1 MADIRQYMAWVERRI
16 GALVVREGLHC
27 GLVRVVQ
34 GPLVLTFTVRL
45 LAPTP
50 AALRRLLALGPALA
64 QALQVESVRVADSAA
79 GVQIEIPSPVKRTP
93 PAAMLARHTRGLC
106 VALGLDCMRQP
117 VRVDL
122 RQHGALLWVGPSRRG
137 KTESMKTTVYA
148 LARANKWQ
156 ALQYVILSQ
165 KRQDWAAFEPAA
177 GCMGVVSDP
186 AEAGQVLKW
195 AAGEVLQGRAA
206 HGGRSPALLVVADDL
221 LNLLERAPDITGG
234 LAEIASMGAGLGVHL
249 LAGTQEAGSK
259 RGTGGPAVESNVT
272 ARVVYKS
279 SSAHA
284 AARATGQGGAGVDLL
299 TSARGDALLIVDG
312 EPVRVAT
319 GWADDREILQL
330 GQGCATVA
338 PWRSATTHNRL
349 QPAQPPQPAPI
360 PPIESAH
367 VGERGQGVSEPVATV
382 AAVAAELF
390 PIEKRA
396 PTNEERSVIREL
408 HSAGESLSALARLV
422 YGHKDGKGFA
432 WIKQAIEHGSAEPES
447 EVQADMIDLSTEA
460 GRRQFE
466 AMQSAGLI
474 RLPDVS
480 HLFTTEGN

>member
-1 MADIRQYMAWVERRI
+1 MAWAEKRI

-34 GPLVLTFTVRL
+34 GPLTLTFTVRL

-93 PAAMLARHTRGLC
+93 PAALLARHTKGLS
-106 VALGLDCMRQP
+106 VALGLDTQRQP

-137 KTESMKTTVYA
+137 KTESLKSTVYA

-177 GCMGVVSDP
+177 SCMGVVSDP

-195 AAGEVLQGRAA
+195 LAGEVLQGRAA
-206 HGGRSPALLVVADDL
+206 HGGRSPAVLVVADDL
-221 LNLLERAPDITGG
+221 LNLLERAPDIAGS

-338 PWRSATTHNRL
+338 PWRLATAQQPAATTHNRL
-349 QPAQPPQPAPI
+349 QPAQPAPI
-360 PPIESAH
+360 PPTESAH
-367 VGERGQGVSEPVATV
+367 VGERGQGVGEPVATV
-382 AAVAAELF
+382 AVVAAELF
-390 PIEKRA
+390 PIAKRA
-396 PTNEERSVIREL
+396 PTDEEGRVIREL
-408 HSAGESLSALARLV
+408 HGAGESLSALARLV

-432 WIKQAIEHGSAEPES
+432 WIKQAIEHGSAEPEG
-447 EVQADMIDLSTEA
+447 EVQPDRIDLSTEA

-480 HLFTTEGN
+480 HLFTTEGD